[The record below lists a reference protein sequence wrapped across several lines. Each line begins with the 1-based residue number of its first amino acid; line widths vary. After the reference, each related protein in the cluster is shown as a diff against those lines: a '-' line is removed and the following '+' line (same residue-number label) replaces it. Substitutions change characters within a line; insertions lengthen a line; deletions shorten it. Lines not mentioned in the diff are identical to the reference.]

1 MVTKQQSPIF
11 VTLQSIQQKL
21 VAPKGQYNIFGK
33 YSYRSAEDILEAL
46 KPILQEHDAV
56 LILQDG
62 IVQIGDRY
70 YVEAT
75 ATLYAVGETIG
86 TTAYARED
94 DSKKGMDGSQV
105 TGAASSYA
113 RKYALNGLFMI
124 DDNKDPDTDEYH
136 NQNSQAGRT
145 SQKSAQ
151 KTNSKQEQPA
161 NVPAKNNGSKTIT
174 GAQAKAI
181 RTELKNMAEATGS
194 PAATIGKWFIDKMG
208 VDKPES
214 IPADRLKEAHKI
226 IADAKKARGIE

>member
-11 VTLQSIQQKL
+11 VTLQSIQQSL
-21 VAPKGQYNIFGK
+21 VAPKGQYNSFGK

-46 KPILQEHDAV
+46 KPILKEHDAV

-136 NQNSQAGRT
+136 NQNNQGSSKQ
-145 SQKSAQ
+145 QKPAQ
-151 KTNSKQEQPA
+151 KPNSQQEQPA
-161 NVPAKNNGSKTIT
+161 NAPAKNNGSKTIT

-214 IPADRLKEAHKI
+214 IPADRLKEAQKI

>member
-11 VTLQSIQQKL
+11 VTLQSIQQSL
-21 VAPKGQYNIFGK
+21 VAPKGQYNSFGK

-136 NQNSQAGRT
+136 NQNNQGS
-145 SQKSAQ
+145 
-151 KTNSKQEQPA
+151 SKQQKPA
-161 NVPAKNNGSKTIT
+161 GQKKQSTKTPSKSNGAKTIT
-174 GAQAKAI
+174 GAQAKSL
-181 RTELKNMAEATGS
+181 RTEIKNIAEATGS
-194 PAATIGKWFIDKMG
+194 PVVAIGTWFVGKMG
-208 VDKPES
+208 VEKIEQ
-214 IPADRLKEAHKI
+214 IPAGRLKEAEQI
-226 IADAKKARGIE
+226 IADAKKAKGIE

>member
-11 VTLQSIQQKL
+11 VTLQSIQQSL
-21 VAPKGQYNIFGK
+21 VAPKGQYNSFGK

-124 DDNKDPDTDEYH
+124 DDNKDLDTDEYH

-145 SQKSAQ
+145 SQKPAQ
-151 KTNSKQEQPA
+151 KTNSKREQAA
-161 NVPAKNNGSKTIT
+161 NAPSKSNGAKTIT
-174 GAQAKAI
+174 GEQAKAI

-214 IPADRLKEAHKI
+214 IPTDRLKEAQKI

>member
-1 MVTKQQSPIF
+1 MVTKQQSSIF
-11 VTLQSIQQKL
+11 VTLQSIQQSL
-21 VAPKGQYNIFGK
+21 VAPKGQYNSFGK

-124 DDNKDPDTDEYH
+124 DDNKDLDTDEYH
-136 NQNSQAGRT
+136 NQNSKAGRT
-145 SQKSAQ
+145 SQKPAQ
-151 KTNSKQEQPA
+151 KTNSKQEQSA
-161 NVPAKNNGSKTIT
+161 NAPAKSNGAKTIT
-174 GAQAKAI
+174 GEQAKAI

-214 IPADRLKEAHKI
+214 IPADRLKEAQKI

>member
-1 MVTKQQSPIF
+1 MVTKQQSSIF
-11 VTLQSIQQKL
+11 VTLQSIQQSL
-21 VAPKGQYNIFGK
+21 VAPKGQYNSFGK
-33 YSYRSAEDILEAL
+33 YNYRSAEDILEAL
-46 KPILQEHDAV
+46 KPILNEHDAV

-136 NQNSQAGRT
+136 NQNNQGS
-145 SQKSAQ
+145 
-151 KTNSKQEQPA
+151 SKQQKPAGQKEQSTKTPS
-161 NVPAKNNGSKTIT
+161 KSNGAKTIT
-174 GAQAKAI
+174 GAQAKSL
-181 RTELKNMAEATGS
+181 RTEIKNIAEATGS
-194 PAATIGKWFIDKMG
+194 PVVAIGTWFVGKMG
-208 VDKPES
+208 VEKIEQ
-214 IPADRLKEAHKI
+214 IPADRFKEAEQI
-226 IADAKKARGIE
+226 IADAKKAKGIE

>member
-11 VTLQSIQQKL
+11 ITLQSIQQKL
-21 VAPKGQYNIFGK
+21 VAPKGQYNSFGK

-124 DDNKDPDTDEYH
+124 DDNNDPDTDEYH
-136 NQNSQAGRT
+136 NQNNQGS
-145 SQKSAQ
+145 
-151 KTNSKQEQPA
+151 SKQQKPAGQKEQSTKTPS
-161 NVPAKNNGSKTIT
+161 KSNGAKTIT
-174 GAQAKAI
+174 GAQAKSL
-181 RTELKNMAEATGS
+181 RTEIKNIAEATGS
-194 PAATIGKWFIDKMG
+194 PVVAIGTWFVGKMG
-208 VDKPES
+208 VEKIEQ
-214 IPADRLKEAHKI
+214 IPSGRLKEAEQI
-226 IADAKKARGIE
+226 IADAKKAKGIE

>member
-1 MVTKQQSPIF
+1 MVTKQQSSIF
-11 VTLQSIQQKL
+11 VTLQSIQQSL
-21 VAPKGQYNIFGK
+21 VAPKGQYNSFGK

-105 TGAASSYA
+105 TGSASSYA

-136 NQNSQAGRT
+136 NQNKQGS
-145 SQKSAQ
+145 
-151 KTNSKQEQPA
+151 SKQQKPAGQKEQSTKTPS
-161 NVPAKNNGSKTIT
+161 KSNGAKTIT
-174 GAQAKAI
+174 GAQAKSL
-181 RTELKNMAEATGS
+181 RTEIKNIAEATGS
-194 PAATIGKWFIDKMG
+194 PVVAIGTWFVGKMG
-208 VDKPES
+208 VEKIEQ
-214 IPADRLKEAHKI
+214 IPAGRLKEAEQI
-226 IADAKKARGIE
+226 IADAKKAKGIE

>member
-11 VTLQSIQQKL
+11 ITLQSIQQKL
-21 VAPKGQYNIFGK
+21 VAPKGQYNSFGK

-136 NQNSQAGRT
+136 NQNNQGS
-145 SQKSAQ
+145 
-151 KTNSKQEQPA
+151 SKQQKPA
-161 NVPAKNNGSKTIT
+161 GQKKQTAKASSKSNGAKTIT
-174 GAQAKAI
+174 GAQAKSL
-181 RTELKNMAEATGS
+181 RTEIKNIAEATGS
-194 PAATIGKWFIDKMG
+194 PVVAIGTWFVGKMG
-208 VDKPES
+208 VEKIEQ
-214 IPADRLKEAHKI
+214 IPADRLKEAEQI
-226 IADAKKARGIE
+226 IADAKKAKGIE

>member
-1 MVTKQQSPIF
+1 MVTKQQSSIF
-11 VTLQSIQQKL
+11 VTLQSIQQSL
-21 VAPKGQYNIFGK
+21 VAPKGQYNSFGK

-105 TGAASSYA
+105 TGSASSYA

-136 NQNSQAGRT
+136 NQNNQGS
-145 SQKSAQ
+145 
-151 KTNSKQEQPA
+151 SKQQKPAGQKEQSTKTPS
-161 NVPAKNNGSKTIT
+161 KSNGAKTIT
-174 GAQAKAI
+174 GEQAKAI

-194 PAATIGKWFIDKMG
+194 PAATIGKWFINKMG

-214 IPADRLKEAHKI
+214 IPADRLKEAQKI

>member
-1 MVTKQQSPIF
+1 MVTKQQSSIF
-11 VTLQSIQQKL
+11 VTLQSIQRSL
-21 VAPKGQYNIFGK
+21 VAPKGQYNSFGK

-105 TGAASSYA
+105 TGSASSYA

-124 DDNKDPDTDEYH
+124 DDNKDPDTDEYQVQN
-136 NQNSQAGRT
+136 NQGS
-145 SQKSAQ
+145 
-151 KTNSKQEQPA
+151 SKQQKPAGQKEQSTKTPS
-161 NVPAKNNGSKTIT
+161 KSNGAKTIT
-174 GAQAKAI
+174 GAQAKSL
-181 RTELKNMAEATGS
+181 RTEIKNIAEATGS
-194 PAATIGKWFIDKMG
+194 PVVAIGTWFVGKMG
-208 VDKPES
+208 VEKIEQ
-214 IPADRLKEAHKI
+214 IPAGRLKEAEQI
-226 IADAKKARGIE
+226 IADAKKAKGIE

>member
-11 VTLQSIQQKL
+11 VTLQSIQQSL
-21 VAPKGQYNIFGK
+21 VAPKGQYNSFGK

-136 NQNSQAGRT
+136 NQNNQGS
-145 SQKSAQ
+145 
-151 KTNSKQEQPA
+151 SKQQKPAGQKEQSTKTPS
-161 NVPAKNNGSKTIT
+161 KSNGAKTIT
-174 GAQAKAI
+174 GAQAKSL
-181 RTELKNMAEATGS
+181 RTEIKNIAEATGS
-194 PAATIGKWFIDKMG
+194 PVVAIGTWFVGKMG
-208 VDKPES
+208 VEKIEQ
-214 IPADRLKEAHKI
+214 IPAGRLKEAEQI
-226 IADAKKARGIE
+226 IVDAKKAKGIE

>member
-1 MVTKQQSPIF
+1 MGTKQQSSIF
-11 VTLQSIQQKL
+11 VTLQSIQQSL
-21 VAPKGQYNIFGK
+21 VAPKGQYNSFGK

-136 NQNSQAGRT
+136 NQNNQGS
-145 SQKSAQ
+145 
-151 KTNSKQEQPA
+151 SKQQKPAGQKEQSTKTPS
-161 NVPAKNNGSKTIT
+161 KSNGAKTIT
-174 GAQAKAI
+174 GAQAKSL
-181 RTELKNMAEATGS
+181 RTEIKNIAEATGS
-194 PAATIGKWFIDKMG
+194 PVVAIGTWFVGKMG
-208 VDKPES
+208 VEKIEQ
-214 IPADRLKEAHKI
+214 IPANRLKEAEQI
-226 IADAKKARGIE
+226 IADAKKAKGIE